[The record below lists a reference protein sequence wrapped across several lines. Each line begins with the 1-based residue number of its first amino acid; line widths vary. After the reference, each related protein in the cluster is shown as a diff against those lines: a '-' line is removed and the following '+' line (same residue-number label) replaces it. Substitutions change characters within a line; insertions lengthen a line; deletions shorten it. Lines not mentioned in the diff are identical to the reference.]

1 MSVAS
6 VLVLGGGPDR
16 ERQVSLWSAAGVAQA
31 LRESG
36 LTVHERTIDRVSPAE
51 LASMPGDVVFPVL
64 HGSYGEGGAL
74 QDVLEASGRAYVGC
88 RPEAARL
95 AMDKVATKLAAA
107 RFGVPTAP
115 AAVLNPSDDRC
126 PLVFEHALGRGVVLK
141 PIHDGSSVGVHLVRS
156 PEQWTAAL
164 AAVRADIEQ
173 HPGRTYMVESLVC
186 PVPDAPK
193 QAPGIVVGVADGT
206 ASGSA
211 AKPRE
216 LTVGV
221 IDTPAGRL
229 ALPVIRISPA
239 TEFYDYDAKYLRDDT
254 RYDPVPAGDPI
265 VTLLQDRALR
275 VAAAVG
281 VRHLCRVDFIGPL
294 GPPEHAQLLELNT
307 MPGFTSHSLL
317 PMAAGHAGIPMPS
330 LCRMLVELA
339 QAEFQALMPASA
351 PVDSPLPA
359 TGVLRGANV

>member
-16 ERQVSLWSAAGVAQA
+16 ERQVSLWSAAGVAAA
-31 LRESG
+31 LRASG
-36 LTVHERTIDRVSPAE
+36 LTVHERTIDRVTPAE

-74 QDVLEASGRAYVGC
+74 QDVLEAAGRAYVGC

-107 RFGVPTAP
+107 RVGVPTAP
-115 AAVLNPSDDRC
+115 AAVLNPADDHC
-126 PLVFEHALGRGVVLK
+126 PIPFEHALGRGVVLK

-156 PEQWTAAL
+156 PEQWGAAL
-164 AAVRADIEQ
+164 DAVRADIEQ
-173 HPGRTYMVESLVC
+173 YPGRTYMVESLVC
-186 PVPDAPK
+186 PVPDAPR
-193 QAPGIVVGVADGT
+193 QAPGAVGA
-206 ASGSA
+206 A

-254 RYDPVPAGDPI
+254 RYDVVAASDPI
-265 VTLLQDRALR
+265 VPLLQDRALR

-281 VRHLCRVDFIGPL
+281 VRHLCRVDFIDPL

-307 MPGFTSHSLL
+307 MPGFTGHSLL
-317 PMAAGHAGIPMPS
+317 PMAARHAGIPMPS
-330 LCRMLVELA
+330 LCRMIAEMALA
-339 QAEFQALMPASA
+339 EARGVMPAA
-351 PVDSPLPA
+351 DPVDSSLPA
-359 TGVLRGANV
+359 TGVLRGAGV